1 MPGRWLQRFRRV
13 VLVDV
18 DPHAARLFRFNH
30 ARLLRQSGTELLALQ
45 VDAMQELDALLADH
59 PQASLFFD
67 NVLGQHLYRVRELER
82 AERELESMA
91 ERLSG
96 RDWGSVHD
104 LFSGP
109 VEPGRQPAAPVMS
122 FSAVNTLQGPLV
134 DGLSGTPLHKRL
146 LAQVGG
152 RGEWMDHLTSN
163 VFPVGTQTRL
173 IAWPFLPHYAHW
185 LQAGWIA

>member
-30 ARLLRQSGTELLALQ
+30 GRLLRQSGTELLALQ

-96 RDWGSVHD
+96 RDWGSMHD